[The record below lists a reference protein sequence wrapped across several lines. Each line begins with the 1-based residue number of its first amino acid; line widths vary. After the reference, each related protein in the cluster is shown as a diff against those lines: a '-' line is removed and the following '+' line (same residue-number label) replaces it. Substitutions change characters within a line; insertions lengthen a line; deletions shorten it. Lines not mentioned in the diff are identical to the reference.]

1 MPGRPVPDFWW
12 PAAGRRERKRAKK
25 SVGRRA
31 TFFPFEKREGE
42 PEKKA
47 TDEKKPAKKENQKT
61 SRFKRNKTHLSEDA
75 KALQER
81 PVLVAGPQNS
91 CLVVG
96 GCGR

>member
-1 MPGRPVPDFWW
+1 MREIFSFFSKREGGRNKCQVGPSPISGG
-12 PAAGRRERKRAKK
+12 PLQAAESEKERKK

-61 SRFKRNKTHLSEDA
+61 SRFKT
-75 KALQER
+75 Q
-81 PVLVAGPQNS
+81 
-91 CLVVG
+91 
-96 GCGR
+96 